1 MEGTGRA
8 NRRHLSGWVP
18 RAGGQLPGRG
28 QHGSGAETCA
38 QATLPGGAA
47 HRESPTQSSPPC
59 FSVLSW
65 PPRVPASP
73 FSHGSRSNQTEGSQN
88 HAQHTAATTIWRD
101 PAHHT
106 IRHRCSNIFK
116 AKQLKR
122 LLGIALLINGTP
134 ISTLV
139 LPNSINSSESKE
151 VHPQTDKNLCL
162 RATCVRMGGRQRT
175 KIQSSEGSQN
185 VWKSAVHA
193 QEYRL
198 LVKIKSDGLE
208 LVS

>member
-1 MEGTGRA
+1 MARGLRPALKPRCLEEQPTGNRQHSQALRA
-8 NRRHLSGWVP
+8 SASSADHHGCQHLPFLMGH
-18 RAGGQLPGRG
+18 GQIKQKALRIMP
-28 QHGSGAETCA
+28 
-38 QATLPGGAA
+38 
-47 HRESPTQSSPPC
+47 
-59 FSVLSW
+59 
-65 PPRVPASP
+65 
-73 FSHGSRSNQTEGSQN
+73 N
-88 HAQHTAATTIWRD
+88 TAATTIWRD

-162 RATCVRMGGRQRT
+162 RATRVRMGGRQRT

-185 VWKSAVHA
+185 V
-193 QEYRL
+193 
-198 LVKIKSDGLE
+198 
-208 LVS
+208 